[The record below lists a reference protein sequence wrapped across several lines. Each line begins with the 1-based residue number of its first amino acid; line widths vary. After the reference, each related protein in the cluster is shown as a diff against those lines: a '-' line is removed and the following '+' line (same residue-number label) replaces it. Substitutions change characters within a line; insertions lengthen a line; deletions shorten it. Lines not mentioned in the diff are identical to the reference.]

1 MRTTDTSLSC
11 ETTRDVPLRTP
22 QVAWLA
28 TFLVAA
34 LLACAARVPETPRVY
49 FLRQRGGPL
58 FVGER
63 VAIWAQLCTAPNRG
77 CRSKPPVTFSIAGPD
92 TTVARVLVPGIIE
105 ALTPG
110 RAIVR
115 MTAMNA
121 PPESLEVTVL
131 PPVRTLVLRP
141 KEATIAVGDTVRLTA
156 TALDSAGMPV
166 PGVWVQFSVDIPR
179 LVPIAVVPQFGWP
192 ETLVLAR
199 QPGKYAVEARI
210 FGHSALA
217 DSARLTVVR
226 HRGSAAPK

>member
-1 MRTTDTSLSC
+1 MG
-11 ETTRDVPLRTP
+11 
-22 QVAWLA
+22 WLA
-28 TFLVAA
+28 TFLATA

-49 FLRQRGGPL
+49 FLRQRAGPL

-63 VAIWAQLCTAPNRG
+63 VAIWAQLCATLNRG
-77 CRSKPPVTFSIAGPD
+77 CRSEPPVTFSIGGPD
-92 TTVARVLVPGIIE
+92 TTVVRLLVPGLIE

-115 MTAMNA
+115 MTAMDA
-121 PPESLEVTVL
+121 PAESLEVTVL
-131 PPVRTLVLRP
+131 PPLRALVLRP

-156 TALDSAGMPV
+156 TALDSAGMAV
-166 PGVWVQFSVDIPR
+166 PGVWVQFLVDIPR
-179 LVPIAVVPQFGWP
+179 LVPIAVGTEFGWP

-210 FGHSALA
+210 FGHPALM

-226 HRGSAAPK
+226 RPRAPE